1 MAELATIKY
10 DAEVQGFYATFNRR
24 VGELQQADEIYLQL
38 PNSPDSQ
45 HDNNYDEATINS
57 CIELVSKFY
66 SDEDLSVMSI
76 INGFSIT
83 CTEIREATSITCT
96 EIREATVSF
105 TDDEGDKR
113 FANTYVLNLR
123 DGDVFLMV
131 DVSAIHR
138 HYTGNKAWVV
148 DEELNSR
155 FTDFEKIAIF
165 ESSTDKVY

>member
-83 CTEIREATSITCT
+83 CTEIREAT
-96 EIREATVSF
+96 VSF
-105 TDDEGDKR
+105 TDDDGDKR

-138 HYTGNKAWVV
+138 YYTGNKAWVV
-148 DEELNSR
+148 DKELNMR
-155 FTDFEKIAIF
+155 FDEFERIAIF
-165 ESSTDKVY
+165 NSSTNKVY